1 MLFLILLTT
10 SLGVWATIDMLS
22 PDEKSDSSDDENASE
37 ANETTQAESQ
47 TSSSSNNSAM
57 SSQNLQLANQSTNT
71 TTTETSASTFNFV
84 DEGLGSTDDFVRLD
98 DQDNAVGY
106 YDFLTKNYADMRGDD
121 TILGGSEEDLII
133 DVSGANSISGGA
145 GNDYIF
151 SIESDAARF
160 DGSDTVN
167 GGAGDDLLFFD
178 DGDTATGGDGRDA
191 FVTYANPY
199 DPNYEP
205 VQITDFDRNDDTI
218 EIGVFTFNPS
228 VPIDQNRLDTEWDI
242 DARQTLI
249 YVDDDVV
256 AKLDGL
262 FVGIDD
268 RITLTP
274 LQNIGQHSLD
284 QVSLGS

>member
-1 MLFLILLTT
+1 M
-10 SLGVWATIDMLS
+10 
-22 PDEKSDSSDDENASE
+22 
-37 ANETTQAESQ
+37 Q
-47 TSSSSNNSAM
+47 
-57 SSQNLQLANQSTNT
+57 
-71 TTTETSASTFNFV
+71 
-84 DEGLGSTDDFVRLD
+84 LD
-98 DQDNAVGY
+98 DQDNAFGY

-151 SIESDAARF
+151 SIESHAARF
-160 DGSDTVN
+160 EGPDMVN
-167 GGAGDDLLFFD
+167 GGDGDDLLFLD

-191 FVTYANPY
+191 FVTDANPY

-228 VPIDQNRLDTEWDI
+228 VPIDQNRLDTEWDF

-249 YVDDDVV
+249 YVDDEVV

-274 LQNIGQHSLD
+274 LQNIGQQSLD
-284 QVSLGS
+284 QVTLGSCCSECAISKQCDNNNLL

>member
-1 MLFLILLTT
+1 MLFLILLST

-22 PDEKSDSSDDENASE
+22 SDEKSDSSDEETASE
-37 ANETTQAESQ
+37 ANETTQVGSQ
-47 TSSSSNNSAM
+47 TSSSSSSSAVN
-57 SSQNLQLANQSTNT
+57 SQNLQLANQSTNT
-71 TTTETSASTFNFV
+71 TTNETSASTFNFV
-84 DEGLGSTDDFVRLD
+84 DEGLGSTDDFLQLD

-106 YDFLTKNYADMRGDD
+106 YDFLTKYYTDMRGDD

-160 DGSDTVN
+160 DGPDTVN
-167 GGAGDDLLFFD
+167 GGTGDDLLFFD

-199 DPNYEP
+199 DSNYEP

>member
-1 MLFLILLTT
+1 MDLL
-10 SLGVWATIDMLS
+10 
-22 PDEKSDSSDDENASE
+22 ESDSTSESADEGGTPNSDDSDPG
-37 ANETTQAESQ
+37 TTQLSGSTSELSGGAQIEQPPNQ
-47 TSSSSNNSAM
+47 T
-57 SSQNLQLANQSTNT
+57 TNT
-71 TTTETSASTFNFV
+71 TTTETSASTFKFV

-98 DQDNAVGY
+98 DQDNVVGY

-167 GGAGDDLLFFD
+167 GGNGDDLLLFD

-199 DPNYEP
+199 DPNYQP
-205 VQITDFDRNDDTI
+205 VQITDFDRSDDTI

-228 VPIDQNRLDTEWDI
+228 VPIDQNRLDTEWDF

-249 YVDDDVV
+249 YVDDEVV

-284 QVSLGS
+284 QVTLGS

>member
-1 MLFLILLTT
+1 
-10 SLGVWATIDMLS
+10 
-22 PDEKSDSSDDENASE
+22 
-37 ANETTQAESQ
+37 
-47 TSSSSNNSAM
+47 M

-71 TTTETSASTFNFV
+71 TTTETLASTFNFV
-84 DEGLGSTDDFVRLD
+84 DEGLGSTDNFVQLD

-145 GNDYIF
+145 GNAYIF

-191 FVTYANPY
+191 F
-199 DPNYEP
+199 
-205 VQITDFDRNDDTI
+205 
-218 EIGVFTFNPS
+218 S
-228 VPIDQNRLDTEWDI
+228 HMPIRMT
-242 DARQTLI
+242 QTMNLS
-249 YVDDDVV
+249 
-256 AKLDGL
+256 
-262 FVGIDD
+262 
-268 RITLTP
+268 R
-274 LQNIGQHSLD
+274 
-284 QVSLGS
+284 